1 MSCHSRQWVG
11 RTSINLLVC
20 TFTHPAGTKNHRYF
34 HLASKWQCAMVVSL
48 LSVLPGM
55 VEGERLHWVLDTEA
69 QARGIS
75 FAEAEAEFVS

>member
-1 MSCHSRQWVG
+1 
-11 RTSINLLVC
+11 
-20 TFTHPAGTKNHRYF
+20 
-34 HLASKWQCAMVVSL
+34 MVVSL